1 MSDLTDI
8 SNQYY
13 AETDIK
19 YRKLHG
25 QYFTPESLKRVAL
38 DFITIKNGSKILEN
52 SCGSGEFI
60 KSILERNKNVTIDAY
75 DIDQKLVSLVKKNYP
90 MVNCFCED
98 YLLKQHKP
106 MYNYIIGNPPYFQ
119 MRMKQLKEKG
129 YDIFSD
135 VCRGKPN
142 IYSMFIKASIDS
154 LLPNGELL
162 FVVPTSMN
170 NGADFKKLRNYIIET
185 CDIENI
191 KICGSKDFDSALQ
204 NVMILHLRKLKNLET
219 NNGNY
224 IFNKSDITI
233 FSEDVSALQ
242 KPFDTGKTLH
252 ELGFNVMTG
261 NLVWNQNKNYMSRNK
276 NDTRLIWACNIINN
290 SLVYDIDKLNCED
303 PEGLNEQAKY
313 QKGQYVKQARDIFQ
327 MGDDYFW
334 HNAKLDIN
342 IKPLLGSCIVVNRVT
357 GAGKNATIRA
367 AMLETTGQ
375 YFIENH
381 LNYIVK
387 TSTAVCELSDIYNAL
402 IKPETSQFI
411 KNLTGNTQISKN
423 ELLHLIPFNI

>member
-1 MSDLTDI
+1 MKQLLDI
-8 SNQYY
+8 SQQYY
-13 AETDIK
+13 DETDLE
-19 YRKLHG
+19 YRKKHG
-25 QYFTPESLKRVAL
+25 QYFTPETLKSKAL
-38 DFITIKNGSKILEN
+38 DLIAIEDGSRILEN
-52 SCGSGEFI
+52 SCGSGEFV
-60 KSILERNKNVTIDAY
+60 KNILERNKNVTIDGY
-75 DIDQKLVSLVKKNYP
+75 DIDQKLVDLVKENFP
-90 MVNCFCED
+90 SVNCFCDD
-98 YLLKQHKP
+98 YLLSQHEP
-106 MYNYIIGNPPYFQ
+106 IYDYIIGNPPYFQ
-119 MRMKQLKEKG
+119 MKMSEMNERG
-129 YDIFSD
+129 YSKFSD

-154 LLPNGELL
+154 LKPDGQLL

-170 NGADFKKLRNYIIET
+170 NGADFKKLRNYIVSN

-191 KICGSKDFDSALQ
+191 IISGATDFDSALQ
-204 NVMILHLRKLKNLET
+204 SVMIIRLRRLRDGEK

-224 IFNKSDITI
+224 IFNKSGITI

-276 NDTRLIWACNIINN
+276 NDIRLIWACNIINN
-290 SLVYDIDKLNCED
+290 SLAYDLEKLNCED
-303 PEGLNEQAKY
+303 PLGLNEKPKY
-313 QKGQYVKQARDIFQ
+313 QKGQYVQYEPTDDQFQ
-327 MGDDYFW
+327 PR
-334 HNAKLDIN
+334 
-342 IKPLLGSCIVVNRVT
+342 PLSGNCIVVNRVT

-367 AMLETTGQ
+367 AMLQTTGQ

-387 TSTAVCELSDIYNAL
+387 TSTAVCELSDIYNVL

-423 ELLHLIPFNI
+423 ELLHLVPFNI